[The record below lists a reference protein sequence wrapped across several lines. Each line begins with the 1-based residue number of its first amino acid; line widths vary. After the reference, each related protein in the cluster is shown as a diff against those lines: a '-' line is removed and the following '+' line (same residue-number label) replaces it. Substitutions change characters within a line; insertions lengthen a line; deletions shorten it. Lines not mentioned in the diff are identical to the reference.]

1 MKRSILIILAGG
13 LVLIVAAGLF
23 LTKGKTNI
31 TTLPE
36 QKLNE
41 VIDQPQEVQKEKQN
55 AAVPLPTEED
65 IIRVFF
71 ELINEKR
78 IPEAIEM
85 MTPSLVGNESAKQ
98 TWGVQFNSL
107 KNMVVKKIEPSL
119 KEEWTAQ
126 KEAFKVTVNL
136 EVAKE
141 AANAPIPYY
150 GWENG
155 DNLRWITLEKN
166 ENNLW
171 KISAIATG
179 P

>member
-1 MKRSILIILAGG
+1 MKRIILIILAGG
-13 LVLIVAAGLF
+13 LVLTVAAGLF
-23 LTKGKTNI
+23 LTKRKPDT

-36 QKLNE
+36 QELNE
-41 VIDQPQEVQKEKQN
+41 IKNQPQEIQEEKQVS
-55 AAVPLPTEED
+55 VPLPTEED

-78 IPEAIEM
+78 IPEAIDM
-85 MTPSLVGNESAKQ
+85 MMPSLVGDESAKQ
-98 TWGVQFNSL
+98 SWGVQFNSL
-107 KNMVVKKIEPSL
+107 ENIVVKKVEPSL
-119 KEEWTAQ
+119 KEEWTARR
-126 KEAFKVTVNL
+126 ETFKVTVNL

-141 AANAPIPYY
+141 AASAPIPYY

-155 DNLRWITLEKN
+155 DNLRWVTLEKN
-166 ENNLW
+166 EKNLW

>member
-1 MKRSILIILAGG
+1 
-13 LVLIVAAGLF
+13 
-23 LTKGKTNI
+23 
-31 TTLPE
+31 
-36 QKLNE
+36 
-41 VIDQPQEVQKEKQN
+41 
-55 AAVPLPTEED
+55 
-65 IIRVFF
+65 
-71 ELINEKR
+71 
-78 IPEAIEM
+78 M
-85 MTPSLVGNESAKQ
+85 MTPGLVGDESTKQ
-98 TWGVQFNSL
+98 NWGVQFNSL

-119 KEEWTAQ
+119 KEEWTDQ
-126 KEAFKVTVNL
+126 KEAFKVNVNL

-141 AANAPIPYY
+141 AASVPIPYY